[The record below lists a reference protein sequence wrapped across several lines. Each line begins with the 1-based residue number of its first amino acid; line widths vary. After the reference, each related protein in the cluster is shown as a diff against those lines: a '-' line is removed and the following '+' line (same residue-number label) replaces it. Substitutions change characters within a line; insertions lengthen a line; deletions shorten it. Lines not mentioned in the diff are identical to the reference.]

1 MRLVTWCDTCA
12 LSTSSSVLGIT
23 RARYSESRVTQDF
36 SQAKG
41 NRSTVH
47 SIEDIP
53 TTLQEWDPNF
63 VGAGLGVTE
72 LRRRYPNAVDPRS
85 TSDAIQ
91 VLEQHQV

>member
-1 MRLVTWCDTCA
+1 MRA
-12 LSTSSSVLGIT
+12 G
-23 RARYSESRVTQDF
+23 YSEGRVKQDF

-41 NRSTVH
+41 KC
-47 SIEDIP
+47 SIDFEDLLA
-53 TTLQEWDPNF
+53 TLQEWDPNF

-72 LRRRYPNAVDPRS
+72 LRQRYPNAVDPRS